1 MSKGNRN
8 RGKNSSPS
16 SVQRFIVPVIVLA
29 LIAVGIMIWKPWEKD
44 PKCEAFVEQKPVAAL
59 DTGIV
64 ATIYFDNSSSMKG
77 YADANKN
84 NVYLDVLSDLRAFYP
99 GTNARVDEEEIPG
112 NELIDRIRRHQF
124 TYTQESLLYEDL
136 KLIAADAQQALC
148 DTLNPQQR
156 LNFYITDGIMSGSN
170 KQILEDPSHEYN
182 KIHAQ
187 DLQNQIKSAFE
198 GKDKIGVSVYQFCSP
213 FEGKYWTYNNNIDD
227 NRNPILHG
235 TPRYFYVIAVGSRE
249 ALAGLKRKADA
260 ASLDQKG
267 SAFHPLAQWHAID
280 AQLIRMPLSV
290 SPVGA
295 VTQMQEGSACYTF
308 SPKVINMQ
316 HNRTISFSMDTGDLA
331 NYYIEDMDSL
341 AAACKVEID
350 NNCYQDIQLAWDAAN
365 RKFAF
370 SVTTDRLGKH
380 SVVRL
385 SVPRLEMKW
394 IEKSSNGDDKY
405 MLGPLPDARTFL
417 FDKFMQGICGAFPDA
432 ASELIYQSEVTLYQ
446 K

>member
-8 RGKNSSPS
+8 RGKGDSPS
-16 SVQRFIVPVIVLA
+16 GVQKFIVPIIVLA
-29 LIAVGIMIWKPWEKD
+29 LIVVGIMIWKPWEKD

-64 ATIYFDNSSSMKG
+64 ATIYFDNSFSMKG
-77 YADANKN
+77 YADANDN

-99 GTNARVDEEEIPG
+99 GTVARVDEEEIPG
-112 NELIDRIRRHQF
+112 NELIDRIRRHQI

-136 KLIAADAQQALC
+136 KMIAADAQQALC
-148 DTLNPQQR
+148 DTLNPPQR
-156 LNFYITDGIMSGSN
+156 LNFYITDGIMSGSD
-170 KQILEDPSHEYN
+170 EDIKIDREHN

-187 DLQNQIKSAFE
+187 DLQNQIKDALK
-198 GKDKIGVSVYQFCSP
+198 GNDKIGISVYQFKSP
-213 FEGKYWTYNNNIDD
+213 FVGTYWAYD
-227 NRNPILHG
+227 NSKQELKG
-235 TPRYFYVIAVGSRE
+235 TQRYFYVIAMGSRE
-249 ALAGLKRKADA
+249 ALAGFKCKADA

-267 SAFHPLAQWHAID
+267 SKFHPLAQWHAID

-290 SPVGA
+290 SPIGA
-295 VTQMQEGSACYTF
+295 LTQLQEGCACYTF
-308 SPKVINMQ
+308 SPKVINTQ
-316 HNRTISFSMDTGDLA
+316 HNRTISFSMDTDALV

-341 AAACKVEID
+341 AAACIVEID
-350 NNCYQDIQLAWDAAN
+350 NNRCQDFPVAWDAAN
-365 RKFAF
+365 RKFTF
-370 SVTTDRLGKH
+370 SVTTDRLGKR

-394 IEKSSNGDDKY
+394 IDKSSNPDDKY

-417 FDKFMQGICGAFPDA
+417 FDKFMQGILGAFPDA
-432 ASELIYQSEVTLYQ
+432 ASETIFQSEVTLFQ